1 MNCKKCRHFYIT
13 WDAAMPYGC
22 RLYQFKSKAIPALT
36 IEQQIG
42 EACLG
47 FSAKTPSPKAATPAA
62 SSES

>member
-42 EACLG
+42 ESCLG
-47 FSAKTPSPKAATPAA
+47 FSAKKAASTPPP
-62 SSES
+62 SSPRSP

>member
-22 RLYQFKSKAIPALT
+22 RLYQFKSKAIPAIA

-47 FSAKTPSPKAATPAA
+47 FSAKANPKAAPPTPA
-62 SSES
+62 SES